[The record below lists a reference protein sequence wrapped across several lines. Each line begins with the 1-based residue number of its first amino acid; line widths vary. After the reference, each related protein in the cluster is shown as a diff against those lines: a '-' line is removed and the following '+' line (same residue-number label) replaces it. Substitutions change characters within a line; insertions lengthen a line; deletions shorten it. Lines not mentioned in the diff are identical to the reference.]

1 MKINVNKNIPKLLY
15 LIIFLL
21 FCFQDEVLV
30 QDTQSYIDNIYK
42 RPFLYPFMINIF
54 QMMDENNFLKYLSIF
69 QILLGYLSTI
79 YFCYFFI
86 KKFKVESIFL
96 QLILIFS
103 VAYPFLGV
111 SMRLGSAIMS
121 ESIAYP
127 LFLIFSIYLIKSYIF
142 VKKKKEK
149 KNIFLLLL
157 TFVVLVLNKKTFLIL
172 LPLIIFIQIIDLITK
187 KDLKKFFYN
196 FIFLIIALIT
206 TNLLEKTNTYFKSGV
221 FQSISVSGSSLL
233 TGPFYLA
240 TDSDLKNVEGKENRK
255 IVEYAIKEFE
265 RDNKDRNLIDLS
277 DGNILKFSKNNRKI
291 FSHYF
296 NQYVWM
302 QDLFENKIAMADF
315 YNLSKEDQLLAKNL
329 SSQYCVN
336 IAIQLFKMKPK
347 QNIIFYLTNV
357 VYGMGGYFIS
367 RDDLRGFYANIGF
380 SGFYLLIFQILI
392 FLTCLFP
399 ILTKNYNNKLPLIVI
414 LFVSLNLGNIFIK

>member
-1 MKINVNKNIPKLLY
+1 M
-15 LIIFLL
+15 
-21 FCFQDEVLV
+21 
-30 QDTQSYIDNIYK
+30 
-42 RPFLYPFMINIF
+42 
-54 QMMDENNFLKYLSIF
+54 
-69 QILLGYLSTI
+69 
-79 YFCYFFI
+79 
-86 KKFKVESIFL
+86 
-96 QLILIFS
+96 
-103 VAYPFLGV
+103 
-111 SMRLGSAIMS
+111 
-121 ESIAYP
+121 
-127 LFLIFSIYLIKSYIF
+127 
-142 VKKKKEK
+142 
-149 KNIFLLLL
+149 
-157 TFVVLVLNKKTFLIL
+157 VLVLNKKTFLIL

-277 DGNILKFSKNNRKI
+277 GGNILKFSKNNRKI

-302 QDLFENKIAMADF
+302 QDLFENKVAMADF

-392 FLTCLFP
+392 FLTCLFS
-399 ILTKNYNNKLPLIVI
+399 ILTNNNNKLPLIVI
-414 LFVSLNLGNIFIK
+414 LFVSLNLGNIFSVALYQPVYDRFSFFSFQMIFFISILVFINAFQNQEYQNK